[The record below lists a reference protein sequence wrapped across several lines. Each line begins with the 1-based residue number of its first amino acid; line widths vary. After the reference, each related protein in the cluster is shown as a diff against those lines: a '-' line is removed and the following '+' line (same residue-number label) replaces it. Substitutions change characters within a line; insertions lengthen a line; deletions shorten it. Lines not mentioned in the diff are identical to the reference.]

1 MPAFSGVARAVAAIL
16 VSVAVGLVLVQL
28 LVRPPLSD
36 LQALGVYM
44 LGSAVVTVLAGG
56 VAVQAMDRAGA
67 TALRTRIA
75 LGAVMGAFIGLLN
88 VLIVAEL
95 MFVSTAHDLRLLAAL
110 VGFSGLISVGFS
122 IWVSS
127 RVSGQLEAI
136 GGRIRGL
143 AAGDYHTRVD
153 PIGADEISRQAR
165 DLNELARLLQSAAEA
180 REALDRE
187 RRELTVAISHD
198 LRTPLASIRA
208 MAEAL
213 TDGVVIEPDEVARY
227 HSTIRKEVERLAR
240 MVDDLFQIAQIDAGA
255 LPLDRRPVS
264 LTEVA
269 AEVTDGMQARAA
281 AAGIALRLADADP
294 LPPIA
299 LDGALVARAVGNLV
313 ANALEHT
320 ARGGAV
326 VVSTERRGRMHRL
339 SVADNGE
346 GIAPANRDLVWEPFF
361 RADPSRNRTGGRAD
375 GAGLGLAIVRGVVEA
390 HGGAVGLTSSE
401 RGSTFTVD
409 LPA

>member
-1 MPAFSGVARAVAAIL
+1 MVSILARAALAIL
-16 VSVAVGLVLVQL
+16 FAVAVGLALVQI

-44 LGSAVVTVLAGG
+44 LLSAIATVIVGGLA
-56 VAVQAMDRAGA
+56 VRTMDRAGA

-75 LGAVMGAFIGLLN
+75 LGAVIGAFVGLLN

-110 VGFSGLISVGFS
+110 VGFSGLISISFS
-122 IWVSS
+122 TWVSS

-136 GGRIRGL
+136 GRRIRGL
-143 AAGDYHTRVD
+143 AAGDYTTRVD
-153 PIGADEISRQAR
+153 PVGADEISRQAR
-165 DLNELARLLQSAAEA
+165 DLNDLARLLQSSADA

-213 TDGVVIEPDEVARY
+213 SDGVVSAPDEVARY
-227 HSTIRKEVERLAR
+227 HATIRQEVERLAR
-240 MVDDLFQIAQIDAGA
+240 MVDDLFQLAQIDARA
-255 LPLDRRPVS
+255 LPLDRRPVP
-264 LTEVA
+264 LHEVA
-269 AEVTDGMQARAA
+269 AEVVDGMQARAA
-281 AAGIALRLADADP
+281 AAGIALRLAGSAP

-320 ARGGAV
+320 PAGGSV
-326 VVSTERRGRMHRL
+326 VVATERLGQMHRL
-339 SVADNGE
+339 SVADTGE
-346 GIAPANRDLVWEPFF
+346 GIAAANRDLVWEPFF
-361 RADPSRNRTGGRAD
+361 RADPSRNRLGGRAD
-375 GAGLGLAIVRGVVEA
+375 GAGLGLAIVRGVVQA
-390 HGGAVGLTSSE
+390 HGGAVGLTSSD
-401 RGSTFTVD
+401 RGSTFTID
-409 LPA
+409 LPAS